1 MRAEDTALILLAAG
15 RSRRFGDA
23 DKLAQPFLH
32 KPVAFHV
39 VTALEA
45 MPFLG
50 RIAVIDGTSLD
61 FGSRGFEVIVNE
73 DPAAGMSRSVKLGLR
88 RARELGAQ
96 GVVIALADMPRITAA
111 HVYRLLDSAI
121 GDDAV
126 VASSD
131 GVKPCPPAVFGK
143 GRFDFLESLEG
154 DAGARDL
161 VRAGWH
167 VVTAPAELIDIDTP
181 EDLDRLRAIAEAP
194 DEHDAITLP
203 RAEPW
208 WRDEQLR

>member
-1 MRAEDTALILLAAG
+1 MRAEDAALILLAAG

-50 RIAVIDGTSLD
+50 RIAVIDGTALD
-61 FGSRGFEVIVNE
+61 FASRGFEVIVNE
-73 DPAAGMSRSVKLGLR
+73 DPAAGMSRSVKLGLA

-111 HVYRLLDSAI
+111 HVYRLLDAATA
-121 GDDAV
+121 DDAV

-161 VRAGWH
+161 VRAGRH

-181 EDLDRLRAIAEAP
+181 EDLERLRAIANAP
-194 DEHDAITLP
+194 ADHDAITLP